1 MTRALASFLLVF
13 WILGL
18 SVHLTGVIHVFMLV
32 AVVALGCDL
41 LIKHYAGTSATPR
54 VEDDAVL

>member
-1 MTRALASFLLVF
+1 MTRALASFLL
-13 WILGL
+13 
-18 SVHLTGVIHVFMLV
+18 IHVFMLV

-41 LIKHYAGTSATPR
+41 LIKHYGGPTPTPR